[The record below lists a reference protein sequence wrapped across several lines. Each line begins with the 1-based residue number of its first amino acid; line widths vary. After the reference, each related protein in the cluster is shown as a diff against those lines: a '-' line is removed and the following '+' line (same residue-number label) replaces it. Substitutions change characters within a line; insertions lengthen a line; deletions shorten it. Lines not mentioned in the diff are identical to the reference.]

1 MHLPGRAAVRCS
13 ATATVTALVI
23 AVSLALAG
31 CDVSGDIAIPRP
43 AAAPGVASAE
53 GTDTVP
59 TAAVATPVPATAAPA
74 SAVSGA
80 GACAPGLWAAI
91 KDHIDDPAVAV
102 VGLVDGCRLVSIA
115 TGLSSSS
122 VSVAV
127 AICNKAAEV
136 AYASGVSAIT
146 VTASDTRALA
156 TGAAG
161 SACTGQP

>member
-1 MHLPGRAAVRCS
+1 MHLPGRAVRCS
-13 ATATVTALVI
+13 AIALVI
-23 AVSLALAG
+23 AASLALAG

-43 AAAPGVASAE
+43 AAAPGIASAE
-53 GTDTVP
+53 GTDAVA
-59 TAAVATPVPATAAPA
+59 TAAVATPVPATAATA
-74 SAVSGA
+74 SAATGA
-80 GACAPGLWAAI
+80 GSCAPGLWSAI

>member
-1 MHLPGRAAVRCS
+1 MQVPGRAAVRCS
-13 ATATVTALVI
+13 ATALVI
-23 AVSLALAG
+23 LVSLVVAG

-53 GTDTVP
+53 GTDAVAS
-59 TAAVATPVPATAAPA
+59 AAVATPVPATAATA
-74 SAVSGA
+74 SAVTGA
-80 GACAPGLWAAI
+80 GSCAPGLWSAI

-156 TGAAG
+156 TGVAG

>member
-1 MHLPGRAAVRCS
+1 MHLPGRAAVRS
-13 ATATVTALVI
+13 STTARLTAAAI
-23 AVSLALAG
+23 AVMLALAG
-31 CDVSGDIAIPRP
+31 CDVAGEIAIPRP
-43 AAAPGVASAE
+43 AAAPAVASTP
-53 GTDTVP
+53 GLGG
-59 TAAVATPVPATAAPA
+59 VATPAVASQQMPSVGVAAG
-74 SAVSGA
+74 V
-80 GACAPGLWAAI
+80 CAPGLWSAI

>member
-13 ATATVTALVI
+13 ATAIVI
-23 AVSLALAG
+23 AASVALAG
-31 CDVSGDIAIPRP
+31 CDVSGDMAIPRP
-43 AAAPGVASAE
+43 AAAPGVANAE
-53 GTDTVP
+53 STDAVA
-59 TAAVATPVPATAAPA
+59 TAAVATPVPATTAPA
-74 SAVSGA
+74 SAVTGA
-80 GACAPGLWAAI
+80 GACAPGLWSAI
-91 KDHIDDPAVAV
+91 KDHIDNPAVAV

-146 VTASDTRALA
+146 VTASDTRQLA

>member
-1 MHLPGRAAVRCS
+1 VHLPGRAAVRCS
-13 ATATVTALVI
+13 VTATVTALVI
-23 AVSLALAG
+23 AVSLAVAG

-43 AAAPGVASAE
+43 AAAPGVVSAAA
-53 GTDTVP
+53 TA
-59 TAAVATPVPATAAPA
+59 TAAETPVLATAAPA
-74 SAVSGA
+74 SAVTGA
-80 GACAPGLWAAI
+80 GTCAPGLWSAI

>member
-1 MHLPGRAAVRCS
+1 MHLPGRAVRCS
-13 ATATVTALVI
+13 ATALVI
-23 AVSLALAG
+23 AASLALAG

-43 AAAPGVASAE
+43 AAAPCIASAE
-53 GTDTVP
+53 GTDAVA

-74 SAVSGA
+74 SAVTGT
-80 GACAPGLWAAI
+80 GACAPGLWSAI

-156 TGAAG
+156 TGVAG